1 MAEESLREQS
11 ARQARQARGRGHGP
25 GSRMAAGERAKD
37 FGGTVHKLLRYMG
50 PYRVGLVAA
59 VALAMAGVLF
69 SVVGP
74 KVLGSATTE
83 VILGA
88 QAAAAGTGFI
98 DFGRIGRILV
108 GLLSIYLASAAASGA
123 QSWIMTGVTQKVVF
137 RMRGEIA
144 RKISRVPLSYFD
156 GGAMSKGDVL
166 SRMTNDVDTLSQS
179 LNQGLVQLVTSVTQ
193 VVGVA
198 AMMLSISV
206 PLAGVTFVTLPVSA
220 LVLGVLIKRSQR
232 YFRQQQEQLG
242 AVNGRVEEDFS
253 GQVVIQAFNRGERAV
268 ESFDRENDLLY
279 ESAWKSQFLSG
290 LMQPLMSLVGNMGYV
305 GVVVVGAGLAVSGA
319 IQPGDIQAF
328 IQYVKNFTQPI
339 TQLATVSNVLQQ
351 MAACAERVFE
361 FLEAPEEEETAA
373 LDPATGEPAEA
384 VGRAAGAVD
393 FDHVSFGYLPGQQI
407 IHGFSEHVRPGRTV
421 AIVGPTGAGKTT
433 LMKLLLRFYDV
444 DEGSLSVDGHDMRDV
459 ARADLRQN
467 FAMVLQDAWLFK
479 GTIRENIRF
488 GRLDAT
494 DEEVEAAARYAH
506 CEHFIETLPGGYD
519 FELDEG
525 ATNVSQGQRQLLTI
539 ARAVLADRPI
549 LILDEATSNVDTRT
563 EWRIQRAM
571 DKLMAG
577 RTSFVIAHRLS
588 TIRNADEILV
598 LRDGDVV
605 EKGTHEEL
613 LAKGGFYAQL
623 YRSQFEEA
631 A

>member
-1 MAEESLREQS
+1 MAEGTLREQG
-11 ARQARQARGRGHGP
+11 ARQAGRPAGPRGHGP
-25 GSRMAAGERAKD
+25 GGRMAPGEKPKD
-37 FGGTVHKLLRYMG
+37 FGGTMRKLLHYMG
-50 PYRVGLVAA
+50 TYRVGLIAA
-59 VALAMAGVLF
+59 VALAMASVLF

-74 KVLGSATTE
+74 KVLGGATTE
-83 VILGA
+83 VIRGA
-88 QAAAAGTGFI
+88 QAAAAGTGGI
-98 DFGRIGRILV
+98 DFGKIGRILI
-108 GLLSIYLASAAASGA
+108 GLLCIYLASAAASGV
-123 QSWIMTGVTQKVVF
+123 QSWIMTGVTQKVVY
-137 RMRGEIA
+137 RMRGQIA
-144 RKISRVPLSYFD
+144 QKNSRVPLSYFD

-193 VVGVA
+193 IVGVA
-198 AMMLSISV
+198 VMMVSISL

-232 YFRQQQEQLG
+232 YFRLQQQQLG

-253 GQVVIQAFNRGERAV
+253 GQAVIQAFNRGDRAV
-268 ESFDRENDLLY
+268 ERFERENDRLY

-290 LMQPLMSLVGNMGYV
+290 NMGYV
-305 GVVVVGAGLAVSGA
+305 GVVVMGAGLAVTGA
-319 IQPGDIQAF
+319 IMPGDIQAF
-328 IQYVKNFTQPI
+328 IQYVKSFTQPI

-361 FLEAPEEEETAA
+361 FLDAPEEEATARV
-373 LDPATGEPAEA
+373 DPATGEPAEA
-384 VGRAAGAVD
+384 IGRARGAVD
-393 FDHVSFGYLPGQQI
+393 FDHVSFGYLPGKTI
-407 IHGFSEHVRPGRTV
+407 IHDFTADVRPGRTV

-444 DEGSLSVDGHDMRDV
+444 DAGTLRVDGHDVRDV
-459 ARADLRQN
+459 AREDLRQN

-494 DEEVEAAARYAH
+494 DDEVEAAARYAH
-506 CEHFIETLPGGYD
+506 CEHFIKTLPGGYD
-519 FELDEG
+519 FQLDEG

-588 TIRNADEILV
+588 TIKHADAILV
-598 LRDGDVV
+598 LRDGDVA

-623 YRSQFEEA
+623 YQSQFEEVA
-631 A
+631 

>member
-1 MAEESLREQS
+1 M
-11 ARQARQARGRGHGP
+11 
-25 GSRMAAGERAKD
+25 
-37 FGGTVHKLLRYMG
+37 T
-50 PYRVGLVAA
+50 
-59 VALAMAGVLF
+59 
-69 SVVGP
+69 
-74 KVLGSATTE
+74 
-83 VILGA
+83 
-88 QAAAAGTGFI
+88 
-98 DFGRIGRILV
+98 
-108 GLLSIYLASAAASGA
+108 SI
-123 QSWIMTGVTQKVVF
+123 
-137 RMRGEIA
+137 
-144 RKISRVPLSYFD
+144 
-156 GGAMSKGDVL
+156 
-166 SRMTNDVDTLSQS
+166 
-179 LNQGLVQLVTSVTQ
+179 TQ

-198 AMMLSISV
+198 VMMISISL

-220 LVLGVLIKRSQR
+220 AILAVLIKRSQR
-232 YFRQQQEQLG
+232 YFALQQQQLG

-253 GQVVIQAFNRGERAV
+253 GQVVIQAFDRTDRAV
-268 ESFDRENDLLY
+268 QRFEEENDRLY

-290 LMQPLMSLVGNMGYV
+290 LMQPLMNLVGNMGYV
-305 GVVVVGAGLAVSGA
+305 GVVVVGAGLAVTGA
-319 IQPGDIQAF
+319 IQPGDIQSF

-361 FLEAPEEEETAA
+361 FLEAPEEEETARP
-373 LDPATGEPAEA
+373 DPATGEVPAI
-384 VGRAAGAVD
+384 GRATGGVD
-393 FDHVSFGYLPGQQI
+393 FDDVSFGYLPGKTI
-407 IHGFSEHVRPGRTV
+407 IHDFSANVEPGKTV

-444 DEGSLSVDGHDMRDV
+444 DSGSLSVDGHDVRSV
-459 ARADLRQN
+459 TRADLRQN
-467 FAMVLQDAWLFK
+467 FSMVLQDAWLFK

-494 DEEVEAAARYAH
+494 DQEVEAAARYAH
-506 CEHFIETLPGGYD
+506 CEHFIKTLPGGYD

-525 ATNVSQGQRQLLTI
+525 ATNISQGQRQLLTI

-588 TIRNADEILV
+588 TIRNADTILV
-598 LRDGDVV
+598 LRDGDIV

-613 LAKGGFYAQL
+613 LAAGGFYAQL
-623 YRSQFEEA
+623 YQSQFDEVA
-631 A
+631 

>member
-1 MAEESLREQS
+1 MAERVEQP
-11 ARQARQARGRGHGP
+11 RQTPRPHGP
-25 GSRMAAGERAKD
+25 GSRMAPGEKAKD
-37 FGGTVHKLLRYMG
+37 FGGTIRKLLRYMG
-50 PYRVGLVAA
+50 PYRVGLVSAII
-59 VALAMAGVLF
+59 LAMASVVF

-74 KVLGSATTE
+74 KILGNATTE
-83 VILGA
+83 VIRGV
-88 QAAAAGTGFI
+88 QASAAGKGGI
-98 DFGRIGRILV
+98 DFALIGRILV
-108 GLLSIYLASAAASGA
+108 TLLCIYLASAAASGI
-123 QSWIMTGVTQKVVF
+123 QSWIMTGITQRVVY

-144 RKISRVPLSYFD
+144 DKISKVPLSYFD
-156 GGAMSKGDVL
+156 GKAISKGDVL

-179 LNQGLVQLVTSVTQ
+179 LNQGLIQLVTSITQ

-198 AMMLSISV
+198 VMMISISL

-220 LVLGVLIKRSQR
+220 AILAVLIKRSQR
-232 YFRQQQEQLG
+232 YFALQQQQLG

-253 GQVVIQAFNRGERAV
+253 GQVVIQAFDRTDRAV
-268 ESFDRENDLLY
+268 QRFEEENDRLY

-290 LMQPLMSLVGNMGYV
+290 LMQPLMNLVGNMGYV
-305 GVVVVGAGLAVSGA
+305 GVVVVGAGLAVTGA
-319 IQPGDIQAF
+319 IQPGDIQSF

-361 FLEAPEEEETAA
+361 FLEAPEEEETACP
-373 LDPATGEPAEA
+373 DPATGEVPAI
-384 VGRAAGAVD
+384 GRATGGVD
-393 FDHVSFGYLPGQQI
+393 FDDVSFGYLPGKTI
-407 IHGFSEHVRPGRTV
+407 IHDFSANVEPGKTV

-444 DEGSLSVDGHDMRDV
+444 DSGSLSVDGRDV
-459 ARADLRQN
+459 RSVTRADLRQN
-467 FAMVLQDAWLFK
+467 FSMVLQDAWLFK

-506 CEHFIETLPGGYD
+506 CEHFIKTLPGGYD

-525 ATNVSQGQRQLLTI
+525 ATNISQGQRQLLTI

-588 TIRNADEILV
+588 TIRNADTILV
-598 LRDGDVV
+598 LRDGDIV

-613 LAKGGFYAQL
+613 LAAGGFYAQL
-623 YRSQFEEA
+623 YQSQFDEVA
-631 A
+631 

>member
-1 MAEESLREQS
+1 MAEGTLREQG
-11 ARQARQARGRGHGP
+11 ARQAGRPAGPHGHGP
-25 GSRMAAGERAKD
+25 GGRMASGEKPKD
-37 FGGTVHKLLRYMG
+37 FGGTMRKLLHYMG
-50 PYRVGLVAA
+50 AYRVGLIAA
-59 VALAMAGVLF
+59 VALAMASVLF

-74 KVLGSATTE
+74 KVLGGATTE
-83 VILGA
+83 VIRGA
-88 QAAAAGTGFI
+88 RAAAAGTGGI
-98 DFGRIGRILV
+98 DFGKIGRILI
-108 GLLSIYLASAAASGA
+108 GLLCIYLASAAASGV
-123 QSWIMTGVTQKVVF
+123 QSWIMTGVTQKVVY
-137 RMRGEIA
+137 RMRGQIA
-144 RKISRVPLSYFD
+144 QKISRVPLSYFD

-193 VVGVA
+193 IVGVA
-198 AMMLSISV
+198 VMMVSISL

-232 YFRQQQEQLG
+232 YFRLQQQQLG

-253 GQVVIQAFNRGERAV
+253 GQVVIQAFNRGDRAV
-268 ESFDRENDLLY
+268 ERFERENDRLY

-290 LMQPLMSLVGNMGYV
+290 LMQPLMNLVGNMGYV
-305 GVVVVGAGLAVSGA
+305 GVVVMGAGLAVTGA
-319 IQPGDIQAF
+319 IMPGDIQAF
-328 IQYVKNFTQPI
+328 IQYVKIFTQPI

-361 FLEAPEEEETAA
+361 FLDAPEEE
-373 LDPATGEPAEA
+373 ATVRVDPAEA
-384 VGRAAGAVD
+384 IGRARGAVD
-393 FDHVSFGYLPGQQI
+393 FDHVSFGYLPGKTI
-407 IHGFSEHVRPGRTV
+407 IHDFTADVRPGRTV

-444 DEGSLSVDGHDMRDV
+444 DAGTLRVDGHDVRDV
-459 ARADLRQN
+459 AREDLRQN

-494 DEEVEAAARYAH
+494 DDEVEAAARYAH
-506 CEHFIETLPGGYD
+506 CEHFIKTLPGGYD
-519 FELDEG
+519 FRLDEG

-588 TIRNADEILV
+588 TIKHADAILV

-623 YRSQFEEA
+623 YQSQFEEVA
-631 A
+631 

>member
-1 MAEESLREQS
+1 MAERVEQPQQTP
-11 ARQARQARGRGHGP
+11 RPHGP
-25 GSRMAAGERAKD
+25 GSRMAPGEKAKD
-37 FGGTVHKLLRYMG
+37 FGGTIRKLLRYMG
-50 PYRVGLVAA
+50 PYRVGLVSAII
-59 VALAMAGVLF
+59 LAMASVVF

-74 KVLGSATTE
+74 KILGNATTE
-83 VILGA
+83 VIRGV
-88 QAAAAGTGFI
+88 QASAAGKGGI
-98 DFGRIGRILV
+98 DFALIGRILMT
-108 GLLSIYLASAAASGA
+108 LLCIYLASAAASGI
-123 QSWIMTGVTQKVVF
+123 QSWIMTGITQRVVY

-144 RKISRVPLSYFD
+144 DKISKVPLSYFD
-156 GGAMSKGDVL
+156 GKAISKGDVL

-179 LNQGLVQLVTSVTQ
+179 LNQGLIQLVTSITQ
-193 VVGVA
+193 IVGVA
-198 AMMLSISV
+198 VMMISISL

-220 LVLGVLIKRSQR
+220 AILAVLIKRSQR
-232 YFRQQQEQLG
+232 YFALQQQQLG

-253 GQVVIQAFNRGERAV
+253 GQVVIQAFDRTEQAV
-268 ESFDRENDLLY
+268 QRFEEENDRLY

-290 LMQPLMSLVGNMGYV
+290 LMQPLMNLVGNMGYV
-305 GVVVVGAGLAVSGA
+305 GVVVVGAGLAVTGT
-319 IQPGDIQAF
+319 IQPGDIQSF

-361 FLEAPEEEETAA
+361 FLEAPEEEETARP
-373 LDPATGEPAEA
+373 DPATGEVPAI
-384 VGRAAGAVD
+384 GRATGGVD
-393 FDHVSFGYLPGQQI
+393 FDDVSFGYLPDKTI
-407 IHGFSEHVRPGRTV
+407 IHDFSANVEPGKTV

-444 DEGSLSVDGHDMRDV
+444 DSGSLSVDGHDVRSV
-459 ARADLRQN
+459 TRADLRQN
-467 FAMVLQDAWLFK
+467 FSMVLQDAWLFK

-494 DEEVEAAARYAH
+494 DQEVEAAARYAH
-506 CEHFIETLPGGYD
+506 CEHFIKTLPGGYD

-525 ATNVSQGQRQLLTI
+525 ATNISQGQRQLLTI

-588 TIRNADEILV
+588 TIRNADTILV
-598 LRDGDVV
+598 LRDGDIV

-613 LAKGGFYAQL
+613 LAAGGFYAQL
-623 YRSQFEEA
+623 YQSQFDEVA
-631 A
+631 

>member
-1 MAEESLREQS
+1 MAEGTLREQG
-11 ARQARQARGRGHGP
+11 ARQAGRPAGPHGHGP
-25 GSRMAAGERAKD
+25 GGRMAPGEKPKD
-37 FGGTVHKLLRYMG
+37 FGGTMRKLLHYMG
-50 PYRVGLVAA
+50 AYRVGLIAA
-59 VALAMAGVLF
+59 VALAMASVLF

-74 KVLGSATTE
+74 KVLGGATTE
-83 VILGA
+83 VIRGA
-88 QAAAAGTGFI
+88 RAAAAGTGGI
-98 DFGRIGRILV
+98 DFGKIGRILI
-108 GLLSIYLASAAASGA
+108 GLLCIYLASAAASGV
-123 QSWIMTGVTQKVVF
+123 QSWIMTGVTQKVVY
-137 RMRGEIA
+137 RMRGQIA
-144 RKISRVPLSYFD
+144 QKISRVPLSYFD

-193 VVGVA
+193 IVGVA
-198 AMMLSISV
+198 VMMVSISL

-232 YFRQQQEQLG
+232 YFRLQQQQLG

-253 GQVVIQAFNRGERAV
+253 GQVVIQAFNRGDRAV
-268 ESFDRENDLLY
+268 ERFERENDRLY

-290 LMQPLMSLVGNMGYV
+290 LMQPLMNLVGNMGYV
-305 GVVVVGAGLAVSGA
+305 GVVVMGAGLAVTGA
-319 IQPGDIQAF
+319 IMPGDIQAF
-328 IQYVKNFTQPI
+328 IQYVKSFTQPI

-361 FLEAPEEEETAA
+361 FLDAPEEEATARV
-373 LDPATGEPAEA
+373 DPATGEPAEA
-384 VGRAAGAVD
+384 IG
-393 FDHVSFGYLPGQQI
+393 FDHVSFGYLPGKTI
-407 IHGFSEHVRPGRTV
+407 IHDFTADVRPGRTV

-444 DEGSLSVDGHDMRDV
+444 DAGTLRVDGHDVRDV
-459 ARADLRQN
+459 AREDLRQN

-494 DEEVEAAARYAH
+494 DDEVEAAARYAH
-506 CEHFIETLPGGYD
+506 CEHFIKTLPGGYD
-519 FELDEG
+519 FQLDEG

-588 TIRNADEILV
+588 TIKHADAILV

-605 EKGTHEEL
+605 EKGTHEGL

-623 YRSQFEEA
+623 YQSQFEEVA
-631 A
+631 

>member
-1 MAEESLREQS
+1 MAEITQQPRR
-11 ARQARQARGRGHGP
+11 APRPHGP
-25 GSRMAAGERAKD
+25 GNRMAPGEKAKD
-37 FGGTVHKLLRYMG
+37 FKGTIRKLLQYMG

-59 VALAMAGVLF
+59 VILAMASVVF

-74 KVLGSATTE
+74 KVLGNATTE
-83 VILGA
+83 AIRGA
-88 QAAAAGTGFI
+88 QALAAGTGGI
-98 DFGRIGRILV
+98 DFGLIGKILV
-108 GLLSIYLASAAASGA
+108 TLLVIYLASAAASGI
-123 QSWIMTGVTQKVVF
+123 QSWIMTGITQKVVY

-144 RKISRVPLSYFD
+144 GKISKVPLSYFD
-156 GGAMSKGDVL
+156 GGAVSKGDVL

-179 LNQGLVQLVTSVTQ
+179 LNQGLIQLVTSLTQ
-193 VVGVA
+193 IVGVA
-198 AMMLSISV
+198 VMMVTISV
-206 PLAGVTFVTLPVSA
+206 TLAGVTFITLPVSA
-220 LVLGVLIKRSQR
+220 VILGVVICKSQK
-232 YFRQQQEQLG
+232 YFKLQQEQLG

-253 GQVVIQAFNRGERAV
+253 GQVVIQAFNCGERAV
-268 ESFDRENDLLY
+268 ENFGEENDRLF

-290 LMQPLMSLVGNMGYV
+290 LMQPLMAVVGNLGYA
-305 GVVVVGAGLAVSGA
+305 GVVVVGAWLAVEGA

-328 IQYVKNFTQPI
+328 TQYVKNFTQPI

-361 FLEAPEEEETAA
+361 FLDAPEEEETAA
-373 LDPATGEPAEA
+373 LDPATGEPVE
-384 VGRAAGAVD
+384 VIGNAAGAVD
-393 FDHVSFGYLPGQQI
+393 FDHVSCGYLLGQQI
-407 IHGFSEHVRPGRTV
+407 IHDFSADVEPGRTV

-444 DEGSLSVDGHDMRDV
+444 NAGALSVDGHDVRNV
-459 ARADLRQN
+459 SRADLRQN
-467 FAMVLQDAWLFK
+467 FSMVLQDAWLFK
-479 GTIRENIRF
+479 GAIRENIRF

-506 CEHFIETLPGGYD
+506 CEHFIKTLPGGYD

-588 TIRNADEILV
+588 TIKNADTILV

-613 LAKGGFYAQL
+613 LAAGGFYAQL
-623 YRSQFEEA
+623 YQSQFEEVA
-631 A
+631 

>member
-1 MAEESLREQS
+1 MAERVEQP
-11 ARQARQARGRGHGP
+11 RQTPRPHGP
-25 GSRMAAGERAKD
+25 GSRMAPGEKAKD
-37 FGGTVHKLLRYMG
+37 FGGTIRKLLRYMG
-50 PYRVGLVAA
+50 PYRVGLVSAII
-59 VALAMAGVLF
+59 LAMASVVF

-74 KVLGSATTE
+74 KILGNATTE
-83 VILGA
+83 VIRGV
-88 QAAAAGTGFI
+88 QASAAGKGGI
-98 DFGRIGRILV
+98 DFALIGRILV
-108 GLLSIYLASAAASGA
+108 TLLCIYLASAAASGI
-123 QSWIMTGVTQKVVF
+123 QSWIMTGITQRVVY

-144 RKISRVPLSYFD
+144 DKISKVPLSYFD
-156 GGAMSKGDVL
+156 GKAISKGDVL

-179 LNQGLVQLVTSVTQ
+179 LNQGLIQLVTSITQ

-198 AMMLSISV
+198 VMMISISL

-220 LVLGVLIKRSQR
+220 AILAVLIKRSQR
-232 YFRQQQEQLG
+232 YFALQQQQLG

-253 GQVVIQAFNRGERAV
+253 GQVVIQAFDRTDRAV
-268 ESFDRENDLLY
+268 QRFEEENDRLY

-290 LMQPLMSLVGNMGYV
+290 LMQPLMNLVGNMGYV
-305 GVVVVGAGLAVSGA
+305 GVVVVGAGLAVTGA
-319 IQPGDIQAF
+319 IQPGDIQSF

-361 FLEAPEEEETAA
+361 FLEAPEEEETARP
-373 LDPATGEPAEA
+373 DPATGEVPAI
-384 VGRAAGAVD
+384 GRATGGVD
-393 FDHVSFGYLPGQQI
+393 FDDVSFGYLPGKTI
-407 IHGFSEHVRPGRTV
+407 IHDFSANVEPGKTV

-444 DEGSLSVDGHDMRDV
+444 DSGRLSVDGHDVRSV
-459 ARADLRQN
+459 TRADLRQN
-467 FAMVLQDAWLFK
+467 FSMVLQDAWLFK

-506 CEHFIETLPGGYD
+506 CEHFIKTLPGGYD

-525 ATNVSQGQRQLLTI
+525 ATNISQGQRQLLTI

-588 TIRNADEILV
+588 TIRNADTILV
-598 LRDGDVV
+598 LRDGDIV

-613 LAKGGFYAQL
+613 LAAGGFYAQL
-623 YRSQFEEA
+623 YQSQFDEVA
-631 A
+631 

>member
-1 MAEESLREQS
+1 MAERVEQP
-11 ARQARQARGRGHGP
+11 RQTPRPHGP
-25 GSRMAAGERAKD
+25 GSRMAPGEKAKD
-37 FGGTVHKLLRYMG
+37 FGGTIRKLLRYMG
-50 PYRVGLVAA
+50 PYRVGLVSAII
-59 VALAMAGVLF
+59 LAMASVVF

-74 KVLGSATTE
+74 KILGNATTE
-83 VILGA
+83 VIRGV
-88 QAAAAGTGFI
+88 QASAAGKGGI
-98 DFGRIGRILV
+98 DFALIGRILV
-108 GLLSIYLASAAASGA
+108 TLLCIYLASAAASGI
-123 QSWIMTGVTQKVVF
+123 QSWIMTGITQRVVY

-144 RKISRVPLSYFD
+144 DKISKVPLSYFD
-156 GGAMSKGDVL
+156 GKAISKGDVL

-179 LNQGLVQLVTSVTQ
+179 LNQGLIQLVTSITQ

-198 AMMLSISV
+198 VMMISISL

-220 LVLGVLIKRSQR
+220 AILAVLIKRSQR
-232 YFRQQQEQLG
+232 YFALQQQQLG

-253 GQVVIQAFNRGERAV
+253 GQVVIQAFDRTDRAV
-268 ESFDRENDLLY
+268 QRFEEENDRLY

-290 LMQPLMSLVGNMGYV
+290 LMQPLMNLVGNMGYV
-305 GVVVVGAGLAVSGA
+305 GVVVVGAGLAVTGA
-319 IQPGDIQAF
+319 IQPGDIQSF

-361 FLEAPEEEETAA
+361 FLEAPEEEETARP
-373 LDPATGEPAEA
+373 DPATGEVPAI
-384 VGRAAGAVD
+384 GRATGGVD
-393 FDHVSFGYLPGQQI
+393 FDDVSFGYLPGKTI
-407 IHGFSEHVRPGRTV
+407 IHDFSANVEPGKTV

-444 DEGSLSVDGHDMRDV
+444 DSGSLSVDGHDVRSV
-459 ARADLRQN
+459 TRADLRQN
-467 FAMVLQDAWLFK
+467 FSMVLQDAWLFK

-494 DEEVEAAARYAH
+494 DQEVEAAARYAH
-506 CEHFIETLPGGYD
+506 CEHFIKTLPGGYD

-525 ATNVSQGQRQLLTI
+525 ATNISQGQRQLLTI

-588 TIRNADEILV
+588 TIRNADTILV
-598 LRDGDVV
+598 LRDGDIV

-613 LAKGGFYAQL
+613 LAAGGFYAQL
-623 YRSQFEEA
+623 YQSQFDEVA
-631 A
+631 

>member
-1 MAEESLREQS
+1 MRP
-11 ARQARQARGRGHGP
+11 HGP
-25 GSRMAAGERAKD
+25 GSRMAPGEKAKD
-37 FGGTVHKLLRYMG
+37 FGGTMRKLLHYMG
-50 PYRVGLVAA
+50 VYRVGLVAVAA
-59 VALAMAGVLF
+59 VVLAIASVLF

-74 KVLGSATTE
+74 KVLGGATTE
-83 VILGA
+83 VIRGA
-88 QAAAAGTGFI
+88 QAAAAGKGGI
-98 DFGRIGRILV
+98 DFGLIARALMW
-108 GLLSIYLASAAASGA
+108 LLGIYLASAAASGA
-123 QSWIMTGVTQKVVF
+123 QSWIMTGVTQKVVY

-144 RKISRVPLSYFD
+144 DKISKVSLSYFD
-156 GGAMSKGDVL
+156 GGNISKGDVL

-198 AMMLSISV
+198 VMMLSISV

-220 LVLGVLIKRSQR
+220 AILGVLIKWSQR

-253 GQVVIQAFNRGERAV
+253 GQVVIQAFNQGERTV
-268 ESFDRENDLLY
+268 RNFDRENDRLY

-290 LMQPLMSLVGNMGYV
+290 LMQPLMNLVGNMGYV
-305 GVVVVGAGLAVSGA
+305 AVVVVGAGLAVSGA
-319 IQPGDIQAF
+319 IQPGDIQSF

-361 FLEAPEEEETAA
+361 FLEAHEEPETAA
-373 LDPATGEPAEA
+373 LDPATGNPVEKIGGSRGE
-384 VGRAAGAVD
+384 VT
-393 FDHVSFGYLPGQQI
+393 FDDVSFGYLPGQAI
-407 IHGFSEHVRPGRTV
+407 IHDFSADVEPGRTV

-444 DEGSLSVDGHDMRDV
+444 DGGALRVDGHDVRDV
-459 ARADLRQN
+459 AREDLRQN
-467 FAMVLQDAWLFK
+467 FSMVLQDAWLFK

-506 CEHFIETLPGGYD
+506 CEHFIKSLPGGYD
-519 FELDEG
+519 FDLDEG

-571 DKLMAG
+571 DKLMVG

-588 TIRNADEILV
+588 TIKNADSILV
-598 LRDGDVV
+598 LRDGDIV

-613 LAKGGFYAQL
+613 LARGGFYAQL
-623 YRSQFEEA
+623 YQSQFEEVA
-631 A
+631 

>member
-1 MAEESLREQS
+1 MAERVEQP
-11 ARQARQARGRGHGP
+11 RQTPRPHGP
-25 GSRMAAGERAKD
+25 GSRMAPGEKAKD
-37 FGGTVHKLLRYMG
+37 FGGTIRKLLRYMG
-50 PYRVGLVAA
+50 PYRVGLVSAII
-59 VALAMAGVLF
+59 LAMASVVF

-74 KVLGSATTE
+74 KILGNATTE
-83 VILGA
+83 VIRGV
-88 QAAAAGTGFI
+88 QASAAGKGGI
-98 DFGRIGRILV
+98 DFALIGRILV
-108 GLLSIYLASAAASGA
+108 TLLCIYLASAAASGI
-123 QSWIMTGVTQKVVF
+123 QSWIMTGITQRVVY

-144 RKISRVPLSYFD
+144 DKISKVPLSYFD
-156 GGAMSKGDVL
+156 GKAISKGDVL

-179 LNQGLVQLVTSVTQ
+179 LNQGLIQLVTSITQ

-198 AMMLSISV
+198 VMMISISL

-220 LVLGVLIKRSQR
+220 AILAVLIKRSQR
-232 YFRQQQEQLG
+232 YFALQQQQLG

-253 GQVVIQAFNRGERAV
+253 GQVVIQAFDRTDRAV
-268 ESFDRENDLLY
+268 QRFEEENDRLY

-290 LMQPLMSLVGNMGYV
+290 LMQPLMNLVGNMGYV
-305 GVVVVGAGLAVSGA
+305 GVVVVGAGLAVTGA
-319 IQPGDIQAF
+319 IQPGDIQSF

-361 FLEAPEEEETAA
+361 FLEAPEEEETARP
-373 LDPATGEPAEA
+373 DPATGEVPAI
-384 VGRAAGAVD
+384 GRATGGVD
-393 FDHVSFGYLPGQQI
+393 FDDVSFGYLPGKAI
-407 IHGFSEHVRPGRTV
+407 IHDFSANVEPGKTV

-444 DEGSLSVDGHDMRDV
+444 DSGSLSVDGHDVRSV
-459 ARADLRQN
+459 TRADLRQN
-467 FAMVLQDAWLFK
+467 FSMVLQDAWLFK

-506 CEHFIETLPGGYD
+506 CEHFIKTLPGGYD

-525 ATNVSQGQRQLLTI
+525 ATNISQGQRQLLTI

-571 DKLMAG
+571 DKLMDG

-588 TIRNADEILV
+588 TIRNADTILV
-598 LRDGDVV
+598 LRDGDIV

-613 LAKGGFYAQL
+613 LAAGGFYAQL
-623 YRSQFEEA
+623 YQSQFDEVA
-631 A
+631 

>member
-1 MAEESLREQS
+1 MAQMTQQR
-11 ARQARQARGRGHGP
+11 RQAPRPHGP
-25 GSRMAAGERAKD
+25 GSRMAPGEKAKD
-37 FGGTVHKLLRYMG
+37 FGGTIRKLLHYMG
-50 PYRVGLVAA
+50 PYRVGLVVA
-59 VALAMAGVLF
+59 VVLAMASVVF

-74 KVLGSATTE
+74 KVLGNATTE
-83 VILGA
+83 LFWGV
-88 QAAAAGTGFI
+88 QRRAAGTGDI
-98 DFGRIGRILV
+98 DFARIGGILV
-108 GLLSIYLASAAASGA
+108 TLLVVYLASAAASGI
-123 QSWIMTGVTQKVVF
+123 QSWIMTGITQKVVY

-144 RKISRVPLSYFD
+144 QKISRVPLSYFD
-156 GGAMSKGDVL
+156 GGKISKGDVL

-179 LNQGLVQLVTSVTQ
+179 LNQGLIQLVTSITQ
-193 VVGVA
+193 IVGVA
-198 AMMLSISV
+198 IMMLMISV

-220 LVLGVLIKRSQR
+220 LILGVLIKRSQK
-232 YFRQQQEQLG
+232 YFSQQQSQLG

-253 GQVVIQAFNRGERAV
+253 GQVVIQAFNRTDRAV
-268 ESFDRENDLLY
+268 RQFQQENDLLY

-290 LMQPLMSLVGNMGYV
+290 LMQPLMNLVGNMGYV
-305 GVVVVGAGLAVSGA
+305 AVVVVGAGLAVAGA
-319 IQPGDIQAF
+319 IQPGDIQSF

-361 FLEAPEEEETAA
+361 FLEAPEEAETAKA
-373 LDPATGEPAEA
+373 DPTMGQAPTIGHAK
-384 VGRAAGAVD
+384 GAVE
-393 FDHVSFGYLPGQQI
+393 FDGVSFGYLPGKTI
-407 IHGFSEHVRPGRTV
+407 IHDFSADVRPGKTV

-444 DEGSLSVDGHDMRDV
+444 DAGSLQVDGHDVRDV
-459 ARADLRQN
+459 TRADLRQN
-467 FAMVLQDAWLFK
+467 FSMVLQDAWLFK
-479 GTIRENIRF
+479 GSIRENIRF

-506 CEHFIETLPGGYD
+506 CEHFIKTLPGGYG
-519 FELDEG
+519 FQLDEG

-539 ARAVLADRPI
+539 ARAVLANRPI

-571 DKLMAG
+571 DKLMEG

-588 TIRNADEILV
+588 TIRNADTILV

-613 LAKGGFYAQL
+613 LARGGFYAQL
-623 YRSQFEEA
+623 YQSQFEEVA
-631 A
+631 

>member
-1 MAEESLREQS
+1 MAEGTQQPRKATGQ
-11 ARQARQARGRGHGP
+11 RGP
-25 GSRMAAGERAKD
+25 GGRMAAGEKAKD
-37 FGGTVHKLLRYMG
+37 FKGTTLKLLRYMG

-59 VALAMAGVLF
+59 VVLAMASVVF

-74 KVLGSATTE
+74 KVLGNATTE
-83 VILGA
+83 VIRGA
-88 QAAAAGTGFI
+88 QEAAAGTGGI
-98 DFGRIGRILV
+98 DFALIWRILAT
-108 GLLSIYLASAAASGA
+108 LLVIYLASAAATGI
-123 QSWIMTGVTQKVVF
+123 QSWIMTGVTQKVVY
-137 RMRGEIA
+137 RMRGQIA
-144 RKISRVPLSYFD
+144 DKISKVPLSYFD
-156 GGAMSKGDVL
+156 GKAISKGDVL
-166 SRMTNDVDTLSQS
+166 SRMTNDMDTLSQT
-179 LNQGLVQLVTSVTQ
+179 LNQGLIQLVTSITQ

-198 AMMLSISV
+198 VMMLSISV

-220 LVLGVLIKRSQR
+220 LILGVLIRRSQR
-232 YFRQQQEQLG
+232 YFRLQQKQLG

-268 ESFDRENDLLY
+268 ERFERENDDLY

-506 CEHFIETLPGGYD
+506 CEHFIKTLPGGYG

-525 ATNVSQGQRQLLTI
+525 ATNISQGQRQLLTI

-588 TIRNADEILV
+588 TIKNADEILV
-598 LRDGDVV
+598 LRDGDIV
-605 EKGTHEEL
+605 EQGTHEEL
-613 LAKGGFYAQL
+613 LARRGFYAQL
-623 YRSQFEEA
+623 YESQFE
-631 A
+631 

>member
-1 MAEESLREQS
+1 MA
-11 ARQARQARGRGHGP
+11 P
-25 GSRMAAGERAKD
+25 GEKAKD
-37 FGGTVHKLLRYMG
+37 FGGTIRKLLRYMG
-50 PYRVGLVAA
+50 PYRVGLVSAII
-59 VALAMAGVLF
+59 LAMASVVF

-74 KVLGSATTE
+74 KILGNATTE
-83 VILGA
+83 VIRGV
-88 QAAAAGTGFI
+88 QASAAGKGGI
-98 DFGRIGRILV
+98 DFALIGRILV
-108 GLLSIYLASAAASGA
+108 TLLCIYLASAAASGI
-123 QSWIMTGVTQKVVF
+123 QSWIMTGITQRVVY

-144 RKISRVPLSYFD
+144 DKISKVPLSYFD
-156 GGAMSKGDVL
+156 GKAISKGDVL

-179 LNQGLVQLVTSVTQ
+179 LNQGLIQLVTSITQ

-198 AMMLSISV
+198 VMMISISL

-220 LVLGVLIKRSQR
+220 AILAVLIKRSQR
-232 YFRQQQEQLG
+232 YFALQQQQLG

-253 GQVVIQAFNRGERAV
+253 GQVVIQAFDRTDRAV
-268 ESFDRENDLLY
+268 QRFEEENDRLY

-290 LMQPLMSLVGNMGYV
+290 LMQPLMNLVGNMGYV
-305 GVVVVGAGLAVSGA
+305 GVVVVGAGLAVTGA
-319 IQPGDIQAF
+319 IQPGDIQSF

-361 FLEAPEEEETAA
+361 FLEAPEEEETARP
-373 LDPATGEPAEA
+373 DPATGEVPAI
-384 VGRAAGAVD
+384 GRATGGVD
-393 FDHVSFGYLPGQQI
+393 FDDVSFGYLPGKTI
-407 IHGFSEHVRPGRTV
+407 IHDFSANVEPGKTV

-444 DEGSLSVDGHDMRDV
+444 DSGSLSVDGHDVRSV
-459 ARADLRQN
+459 TRADLRQN
-467 FAMVLQDAWLFK
+467 FSMVLQDAWLFK

-494 DEEVEAAARYAH
+494 DQEVEAAARYAH
-506 CEHFIETLPGGYD
+506 CEHFIKTLPGGYD

-525 ATNVSQGQRQLLTI
+525 ATNISQGQRQLLTI

-588 TIRNADEILV
+588 TIRNADTILV
-598 LRDGDVV
+598 LRDGDIV

-613 LAKGGFYAQL
+613 LAAGGFYAQL
-623 YRSQFEEA
+623 YQSQFDEVA
-631 A
+631 

>member
-1 MAEESLREQS
+1 MAERVEQP
-11 ARQARQARGRGHGP
+11 RQTPRPHGP
-25 GSRMAAGERAKD
+25 GSRMAPGEKAKD
-37 FGGTVHKLLRYMG
+37 FGGTIRKLLRYMG
-50 PYRVGLVAA
+50 PYRVGLVSAII
-59 VALAMAGVLF
+59 LAMASVVF

-74 KVLGSATTE
+74 KILGNATTE
-83 VILGA
+83 VIRGV
-88 QAAAAGTGFI
+88 QASAAGKGGI
-98 DFGRIGRILV
+98 DFALIGRILV
-108 GLLSIYLASAAASGA
+108 TLLCIYLASAAASGI
-123 QSWIMTGVTQKVVF
+123 QSWIMTGITQRVVY

-144 RKISRVPLSYFD
+144 DKISKVPLSYFD
-156 GGAMSKGDVL
+156 GKAISKGDVL

-179 LNQGLVQLVTSVTQ
+179 LNQGLIQLVTSITQ

-198 AMMLSISV
+198 VMMISISL

-220 LVLGVLIKRSQR
+220 AILAVLIKRSQR
-232 YFRQQQEQLG
+232 YFALQQQQLG

-253 GQVVIQAFNRGERAV
+253 GQVVIQAFDRTDRAV
-268 ESFDRENDLLY
+268 QRFEEENDRLY

-290 LMQPLMSLVGNMGYV
+290 LMQPLMNLVGNMGYV
-305 GVVVVGAGLAVSGA
+305 GVVVVGAGLAVTGA
-319 IQPGDIQAF
+319 IQPGDIQSF

-361 FLEAPEEEETAA
+361 FLEAPEEEETARP
-373 LDPATGEPAEA
+373 DPATGEVPAI
-384 VGRAAGAVD
+384 GRATGGVD
-393 FDHVSFGYLPGQQI
+393 FDDVSFGYLPGKTI
-407 IHGFSEHVRPGRTV
+407 IHDFSANVEPGKTV

-444 DEGSLSVDGHDMRDV
+444 DSGSLSVDGHDVRSV
-459 ARADLRQN
+459 TRADLRQN
-467 FAMVLQDAWLFK
+467 FSMVLQDAWLFK
-479 GTIRENIRF
+479 GTIRENIRY

-494 DEEVEAAARYAH
+494 DQEVEAAARYAH
-506 CEHFIETLPGGYD
+506 CEHFIKTLPGGYD

-525 ATNVSQGQRQLLTI
+525 ATNISQGQRQLLTI

-571 DKLMAG
+571 DKLMDG

-588 TIRNADEILV
+588 TIRNADAILV
-598 LRDGDVV
+598 LRDGDIV

-613 LAKGGFYAQL
+613 LAAGGFYAQL
-623 YRSQFEEA
+623 YQSQFDEVA
-631 A
+631 

>member
-1 MAEESLREQS
+1 MAERTLREQG
-11 ARQARQARGRGHGP
+11 ARQAGRPAGPRGHGP
-25 GSRMAAGERAKD
+25 GGRMAPGEKPKD
-37 FGGTVHKLLRYMG
+37 FGGTMRKLLHYMG
-50 PYRVGLVAA
+50 AYRVGLIAA
-59 VALAMAGVLF
+59 VALAMASVLF

-74 KVLGSATTE
+74 KVLGGATTE
-83 VILGA
+83 VIRGA
-88 QAAAAGTGFI
+88 QAAAAGTGGI
-98 DFGRIGRILV
+98 DFGRIGRILI
-108 GLLSIYLASAAASGA
+108 GLLCIYLASAAASGV
-123 QSWIMTGVTQKVVF
+123 QSWIMTGVTQKVVY
-137 RMRGEIA
+137 RMRGQIA
-144 RKISRVPLSYFD
+144 QKISRVPLSYFD

-179 LNQGLVQLVTSVTQ
+179 LNQGLIQLVTSVTQ
-193 VVGVA
+193 IVGVA
-198 AMMLSISV
+198 VMMVSISL

-232 YFRQQQEQLG
+232 YFRLQQQQLG

-253 GQVVIQAFNRGERAV
+253 GQVVIQAFNRGDRAV
-268 ESFDRENDLLY
+268 ERFERENDRLY

-290 LMQPLMSLVGNMGYV
+290 LMQPLMNLVGNMGYV
-305 GVVVVGAGLAVSGA
+305 GVVVVGAGLAVTGA
-319 IQPGDIQAF
+319 IMPGDIQAF
-328 IQYVKNFTQPI
+328 IQYVKSFTQPI

-361 FLEAPEEEETAA
+361 FLDAPEEETARV
-373 LDPATGEPAEA
+373 DPATGEPAEA
-384 VGRAAGAVD
+384 IGRARGAVD
-393 FDHVSFGYLPGQQI
+393 FDHVSFGYLPGKTI
-407 IHGFSEHVRPGRTV
+407 IHDFTADVRPGRTV

-444 DEGSLSVDGHDMRDV
+444 DAGTLRVDGHDVRDV
-459 ARADLRQN
+459 AREDLRQN

-494 DEEVEAAARYAH
+494 DDEVEAAARYAH
-506 CEHFIETLPGGYD
+506 CEHFIKTLPGGYD
-519 FELDEG
+519 FQLDEG

-588 TIRNADEILV
+588 TIKHADAILV

-623 YRSQFEEA
+623 YQSQFEGVA
-631 A
+631 

>member
-1 MAEESLREQS
+1 MAEKTQQP
-11 ARQARQARGRGHGP
+11 RQTPRPHGP
-25 GSRMAAGERAKD
+25 GSRMAPGEKAKD
-37 FGGTVHKLLRYMG
+37 FKGTIRKLMHYMG

-59 VALAMAGVLF
+59 VVLAMASVVF

-74 KVLGSATTE
+74 KVLGNATTE
-83 VILGA
+83 VIRGV
-88 QAAAAGTGFI
+88 QAAAAGTGGI
-98 DFGRIGRILV
+98 DFGLIEKILV
-108 GLLSIYLASAAASGA
+108 TLLVIYAASAAASGL
-123 QSWIMTGVTQKVVF
+123 QSWIMTGITQKVVF
-137 RMRGEIA
+137 RMRGQIA
-144 RKISRVPLSYFD
+144 DKISKVPLSYFD
-156 GGAMSKGDVL
+156 GKSISKGDVL

-179 LNQGLVQLVTSVTQ
+179 LNQGLIQLVTSVTQ

-198 AMMLSISV
+198 IMMLTISV

-220 LVLGVLIKRSQR
+220 LVLGVLIRRSQK
-232 YFRQQQEQLG
+232 YFRLQQEQLG

-268 ESFDRENDLLY
+268 ERFEEENDQLF

-290 LMQPLMSLVGNMGYV
+290 LMQPLMNLVGNMGYV
-305 GVVVVGAGLAVSGA
+305 GVVVVGAGLAVTGA
-319 IQPGDIQAF
+319 IQPGDIQSF

-361 FLEAPEEEETAA
+361 FLEAPEEEETAE
-373 LDPATGEPAEA
+373 LDPATGAPAEA
-384 VGRAAGAVD
+384 IGHATGAVD
-393 FDHVSFGYLPGQQI
+393 FDHVSFGYLPGQTI
-407 IHGFSEHVRPGRTV
+407 IHDFSADVEPGRTV

-444 DEGSLSVDGHDMRDV
+444 DGGALRVDGHDVRNV
-459 ARADLRQN
+459 GREDLRQS
-467 FAMVLQDAWLFK
+467 FSMVLQDAWPFK
-479 GTIRENIRF
+479 GSIRENIRF

-506 CEHFIETLPGGYD
+506 CEHFIKTLPGGYD

-525 ATNVSQGQRQLLTI
+525 ATNISQGQRQLLTI

-588 TIRNADEILV
+588 TIKNADAILV

-613 LAKGGFYAQL
+613 LAAGGFYAQL
-623 YRSQFEEA
+623 YQSQFEEVA
-631 A
+631 

>member
-1 MAEESLREQS
+1 MAEITQQPRR
-11 ARQARQARGRGHGP
+11 APRPHGP
-25 GSRMAAGERAKD
+25 GNRMAPGEKAKD
-37 FGGTVHKLLRYMG
+37 FKGTIRKLLQYMG

-59 VALAMAGVLF
+59 VILAMASVVF

-74 KVLGSATTE
+74 KVLGNATTE
-83 VILGA
+83 AIRGA
-88 QAAAAGTGFI
+88 QALAAGTGGI
-98 DFGRIGRILV
+98 DFGLIGKILV
-108 GLLSIYLASAAASGA
+108 TLLVIYLASAAASGI
-123 QSWIMTGVTQKVVF
+123 QSWIMSGITQKVVY

-144 RKISRVPLSYFD
+144 GKISKVPLSYFD
-156 GGAMSKGDVL
+156 GGAVSKGDVL

-179 LNQGLVQLVTSVTQ
+179 LNQGLIQLVTSLTQ
-193 VVGVA
+193 IVGVA
-198 AMMLSISV
+198 VMMVTISV
-206 PLAGVTFVTLPVSA
+206 TLAGVTFITLPVSA
-220 LVLGVLIKRSQR
+220 VILGVVIRKSQK
-232 YFRQQQEQLG
+232 YFKLQQEQLG

-253 GQVVIQAFNRGERAV
+253 GQVVIQAFNCGERAV
-268 ESFDRENDLLY
+268 ENFGEENDRLF

-290 LMQPLMSLVGNMGYV
+290 LMQPLMAVVGNLGYA
-305 GVVVVGAGLAVSGA
+305 GVVVVGAWLAVEGA

-328 IQYVKNFTQPI
+328 TQYVKNFTQPI

-361 FLEAPEEEETAA
+361 FLDAPEEEETAA
-373 LDPATGEPAEA
+373 LDPATGEPVE
-384 VGRAAGAVD
+384 VIGNAAGAVD
-393 FDHVSFGYLPGQQI
+393 FDHVSFGYLLGQQI
-407 IHGFSEHVRPGRTV
+407 IHDFSADVEPGRTV

-444 DEGSLSVDGHDMRDV
+444 NAGALSVDGHDVRNV
-459 ARADLRQN
+459 SRADLRQN
-467 FAMVLQDAWLFK
+467 FSMVLQDAWLFK

-506 CEHFIETLPGGYD
+506 CEHFIKTLPGGYD

-588 TIRNADEILV
+588 TIKNADTILV

-613 LAKGGFYAQL
+613 LAAGGFYAQL
-623 YRSQFEEA
+623 YQSQFEEVA
-631 A
+631 

>member
-1 MAEESLREQS
+1 MAEGTQQPRKATGQ
-11 ARQARQARGRGHGP
+11 RGP
-25 GSRMAAGERAKD
+25 GGRMAAGEKAKD
-37 FGGTVHKLLRYMG
+37 FKGTTLKLLRYMG

-59 VALAMAGVLF
+59 VVLAMASVVF

-74 KVLGSATTE
+74 KVLGNATTE
-83 VILGA
+83 VIRGA
-88 QAAAAGTGFI
+88 QEAAAGTGGI
-98 DFGRIGRILV
+98 DFALIWRILAT
-108 GLLSIYLASAAASGA
+108 LLVIYLASAAATGI
-123 QSWIMTGVTQKVVF
+123 QSWIMTGVTQKVVY
-137 RMRGEIA
+137 RMRGQIA
-144 RKISRVPLSYFD
+144 DKISKVPLSYFD
-156 GGAMSKGDVL
+156 GKAISKGDVL
-166 SRMTNDVDTLSQS
+166 SRMTNDVDTLSQT
-179 LNQGLVQLVTSVTQ
+179 LNQGLIQLVTSITQ

-198 AMMLSISV
+198 VMMLSISV

-220 LVLGVLIKRSQR
+220 LILGVLIRRSQR
-232 YFRQQQEQLG
+232 YFRLQQKQLG

-268 ESFDRENDLLY
+268 ERFERENDDLY

-290 LMQPLMSLVGNMGYV
+290 LMQPLMNLVGNMGYV
-305 GVVVVGAGLAVSGA
+305 GVVVVGAGLAVTGA

-361 FLEAPEEEETAA
+361 FLDAPEEQETAA
-373 LDPATGEPAEA
+373 LDPATGEPAERI
-384 VGRAAGAVD
+384 GHAAGTVD
-393 FDHVSFGYLPGQQI
+393 FDHVSFGYLPGQMI
-407 IHGFSEHVRPGRTV
+407 IHDFSAEAEPGRTV

-444 DEGSLSVDGHDMRDV
+444 DEGSLAIDGHDVRDV

-479 GTIRENIRF
+479 GSIRENIRF

-506 CEHFIETLPGGYD
+506 CEHFIKTLPGGYG

-525 ATNVSQGQRQLLTI
+525 ATNISQGQRQLLTI

-588 TIRNADEILV
+588 TIKNADEILV
-598 LRDGDVV
+598 LRDGDIV
-605 EKGTHEEL
+605 EQGTHEEL
-613 LAKGGFYAQL
+613 LARRGFYAQL
-623 YRSQFEEA
+623 YESQFE
-631 A
+631 